1 MLPLLPLLPVTPWAR
16 PPAGFLALLL
26 ACSLLVGT
34 PLTPALSQQ
43 LSQQPLIRVPLR
55 CRLDG
60 GPWRDCVMVVERLGE
75 AWQLLLGSEQF
86 GFQHDGSGQVQ
97 MRRGQAR
104 WLPVQARWT
113 ADAALCWDGLCAQG
127 NIPLD

>member
-1 MLPLLPLLPVTPWAR
+1 MLPLL
-16 PPAGFLALLL
+16 LAVSLL
-26 ACSLLVGT
+26 AGA
-34 PLTPALSQQ
+34 PLSPALSQQLTQQ
-43 LSQQPLIRVPLR
+43 LSQQPLTRVPLR

-60 GPWRDCVMVVERLGE
+60 GPWRDCLMVVERMGE

-97 MRRGQAR
+97 MRRGQAP

-113 ADAALCWDGLCAQG
+113 ADAALCWDGICAQG